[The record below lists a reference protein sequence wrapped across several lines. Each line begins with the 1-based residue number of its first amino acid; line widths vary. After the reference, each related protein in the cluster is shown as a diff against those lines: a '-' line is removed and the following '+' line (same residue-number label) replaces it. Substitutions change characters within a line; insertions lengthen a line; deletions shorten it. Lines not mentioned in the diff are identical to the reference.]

1 MNCINKKDFTNPN
14 GKLAKIT
21 IGINKEPAHA
31 FIPKQLPP
39 KIDVYDKN
47 LAFLMSETDRSFS
60 RLSGLGQNLD
70 NPYLLILPY
79 IKKEAVASSKIEG
92 TQASLTDLFLYEL
105 EEKKPKEDPLR
116 IREVNNYVIAT
127 QKALKLLGKTEIN
140 VDFIRYLHAILLRGV
155 RGQEKHPG
163 HFRLTQNAVVPYKN
177 CPIEKIIF
185 IPPPAKEVMAEI
197 HDLEKFMKEEQKIP
211 LLIKAAMIH
220 YQFETIHPFEDGNGR
235 IGRLLITL
243 YLCKKGDMKSA
254 LLYISGFLTKN
265 RDEYYDSLL
274 RVSQKSDWTDW
285 IKYFL
290 TAINTQSLEVIKDV
304 EKLINL
310 KKRYDD
316 YLRHA
321 KVSKN
326 VKMMSEEL
334 FKNPYTT
341 VNATAK
347 YLGISY
353 SAAKKVIKNLIK
365 LGILVERGRRKRNKV
380 YWAVDIMHIL
390 ERL

>member
-1 MNCINKKDFTNPN
+1 VIKIDKRNFTKPN
-14 GKLAKIT
+14 GKLVSIS
-21 IGINKEPAHA
+21 IGRDRSYA
-31 FIPKQLPP
+31 FIPKPLPP
-39 KIDVYDKN
+39 QIEYDKD
-47 LAFLMSETDRSFS
+47 LAFLLSEADRSFS
-60 RLSGLGQNLD
+60 RLAGLGQNLD

-105 EEKKPKEDPLR
+105 QEKKPKEDPLR
-116 IREVNNYVIAT
+116 IKEVNNYVIAT
-127 QKALKLLGKTEIN
+127 QRALKSLRKNEISA
-140 VDFIRYLHAILLRGV
+140 DFIRYMHSMLLRRV
-155 RGQEKHPG
+155 RGQKKHPG
-163 HFRLTQNAVVPYKN
+163 HFRLTQNAIVPYEN

-185 IPPPAKEVMAEI
+185 IPPPSKEVMPLI
-197 HDLEKFMKEEQKIP
+197 TDLERFMKGEQRIP
-211 LLIKAAMIH
+211 LLIRAAMIH

-243 YLCKKGDMKSA
+243 YLCKKGDMKNA

-265 RDEYYDSLL
+265 RDEYYGSLL
-274 RVSQKSDWTDW
+274 KVSQKNDWEDW

-310 KKRYDD
+310 KKIYDT
-316 YLRHA
+316 YLRRA

-326 VKMMSEEL
+326 VKMLSEQL
-334 FKNPYTT
+334 FTNPYTT
-341 VNATAK
+341 VNNAAR

-353 SAAKKVIKNLIK
+353 QAAIKIIKTLIR
-365 LGILVERGRRKRNKV
+365 LGILVERGKKKRNKV
-380 YWAVDIMHIL
+380 YMAVDIMRIL
-390 ERL
+390 DRI